1 MKVLVVGAGI
11 AGTAAAFQARWR
23 GAEVRV
29 VHDRAGASELYSGA
43 LDLVPW
49 TRRGRATLSPAA
61 EYFLDELGLWSMA
74 RDMRIATGAGVVRP
88 AQGADRALLNLTP
101 LGGMTVAVANAER
114 DDWDARL
121 LVRSLCESGWAR
133 TTGTRFECVDV
144 PLLRHG
150 YERRIALHDFAALH
164 DGDERRR
171 WLCERLAGAARPDAW
186 LLGPWLG
193 IDPGTAPALERELG
207 VPIGE
212 TTSPPGGP
220 AGARF
225 ARARNALFDKHGVSV
240 RQSRVEQ
247 VVRRGRRWQVS
258 LEGGELLH
266 ADGVVLA
273 VGGVAA
279 GGIVLEPTERQLTHP
294 SFRLSL
300 LAPVEMFMRQ
310 KRLEN
315 VASVHGFDFASHGV
329 GVLEQVGAR
338 PRAGEEGLFL
348 AGDVMAGRPNTVLAA
363 VETGVLAADEICCH
377 GTVTS
382 DLHE

>member
-1 MKVLVVGAGI
+1 
-11 AGTAAAFQARWR
+11 
-23 GAEVRV
+23 
-29 VHDRAGASELYSGA
+29 
-43 LDLVPW
+43 
-49 TRRGRATLSPAA
+49 
-61 EYFLDELGLWSMA
+61 
-74 RDMRIATGAGVVRP
+74 
-88 AQGADRALLNLTP
+88 
-101 LGGMTVAVANAER
+101 GGMTVAVANAER

-133 TTGTRFECVDV
+133 TTGTRFECLDV

-247 VVRRGRRWQVS
+247 VVRRGRR
-258 LEGGELLH
+258 
-266 ADGVVLA
+266 
-273 VGGVAA
+273 
-279 GGIVLEPTERQLTHP
+279 
-294 SFRLSL
+294 
-300 LAPVEMFMRQ
+300 
-310 KRLEN
+310 
-315 VASVHGFDFASHGV
+315 
-329 GVLEQVGAR
+329 
-338 PRAGEEGLFL
+338 
-348 AGDVMAGRPNTVLAA
+348 
-363 VETGVLAADEICCH
+363 
-377 GTVTS
+377 
-382 DLHE
+382 

>member
-1 MKVLVVGAGI
+1 VKVLVIGAGV
-11 AGTAAAFQARWR
+11 AGTAAAFQARQR

-29 VHDRAGASELYSGA
+29 IHDRAGASELTSGA
-43 LDLVPW
+43 ADSLPW
-49 TRRGRATLSPAA
+49 TRRGPRGLSPAA
-61 EYFLDELGLWSMA
+61 DYFMEELGLWSTA

-101 LGGMTVAVANAER
+101 LGGTIVAVANVER

-121 LVRSLCESGWAR
+121 LVRSLRESGWAR
-133 TTGTRFECVDV
+133 TTGTRFESVDV

-150 YERRIALHDFAALH
+150 YERRIALHDFAELA
-164 DGDERRR
+164 DEPERRR
-171 WLCERLAGAARPDAW
+171 WLCERLRDAAEPDAW

-193 IDPGTAPALERELG
+193 LDPATASAIGRELG
-207 VPIGE
+207 VPVGE

-225 ARARNALFDKHGVSV
+225 VRARDSLLGRHAVSV
-240 RQSRVEQ
+240 RRGRVDQ
-247 VVRRGRRWQVS
+247 VARRGRRWEVV
-258 LEGGELLH
+258 LAGGELLH
-266 ADGVVLA
+266 ADGVVVA

-279 GGIVLEPTERQLTHP
+279 GGIVLEALTRQTSHA

-300 LAPVEMFMRQ
+300 SAPVEMFIKQ

-315 VASVHGFDFASHGV
+315 VASAHGFDFAAHGV
-329 GVLEQVGAR
+329 NVLEHVGAR
-338 PRAGEEGLFL
+338 PEPGAEGLYL

-363 VETGVLAADEICCH
+363 VEMGVAAADEICCH
-377 GTVTS
+377 GGTAETASV
-382 DLHE
+382 

>member
-1 MKVLVVGAGI
+1 MKVLVIGAGI
-11 AGTAAAFQARWR
+11 AGTAAAFQARLR

-43 LDLVPW
+43 LDSVPW
-49 TRRGRATLSPAA
+49 TRRGRTSLSPAA
-61 EYFLDELGLWSMA
+61 EHFLEALGLWSMA

-121 LVRSLCESGWAR
+121 LVRSLRESGWAR
-133 TTGTRFECVDV
+133 TTGTRFESVDV

-164 DGDERRR
+164 DNAERGR
-171 WLCERLAGAARPDAW
+171 WLCERLADAARPDAW

-193 IDPGTAPALERELG
+193 VDPATPLALGRELG

-220 AGARF
+220 AGSRF
-225 ARARNALFDKHGVSV
+225 VRARDSLFEQHAVSV
-240 RQSRVEQ
+240 RNAGVEQ
-247 VVRRGRRWQVS
+247 VLRRGRRWEVV
-258 LEGGELLH
+258 LAGGELLH
-266 ADGVVLA
+266 ADGVVVA

-279 GGIVLEPTERQLTHP
+279 GGIVLEAPARQMSHA

-300 LAPVEMFMRQ
+300 SAPVEMFLKQ
-310 KRLEN
+310 QRLEN
-315 VASVHGFDFASHGV
+315 VSSAHGFDFAAHGV

-338 PRAGEEGLFL
+338 PRPGEEGLYL

-363 VETGVLAADEICCH
+363 VEMGVAAADEICCH
-377 GTVTS
+377 GG
-382 DLHE
+382 